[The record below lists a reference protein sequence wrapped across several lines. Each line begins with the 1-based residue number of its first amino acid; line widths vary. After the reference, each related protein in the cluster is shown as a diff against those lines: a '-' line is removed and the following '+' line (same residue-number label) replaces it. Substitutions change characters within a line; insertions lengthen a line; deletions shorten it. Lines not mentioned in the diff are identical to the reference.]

1 MVVNPTTDSGPSNF
15 NPLARAYLS
24 GTIQQV
30 SLSLINSRF
39 PLARFSGLCALLS

>member
-1 MVVNPTTDSGPSNF
+1 MVVNPTTDSGNF